1 MLMPAPAYRRGLPP
15 WTEPPEEVSVATVPA
30 AVSRLSEAM
39 LASEPRPARVAAVFS
54 TALYLLVEAGSTH
67 DRAQLLPILAPGAL
81 LLPHA
86 VRLAEAPP
94 TGWGLERGQQVS
106 VGGGA
111 VLLPELSVRIVRTW
125 TPARVRAEAPVG
137 AEIPAGVDAAF
148 GVGRTTPG
156 DLAAVEQ
163 VLVAALSAGPD
174 HAMALAGQARDVA
187 ADGAAWTTLAGAGPG
202 LTPSGDDAICG
213 VLLVGFGWG
222 VPAADLSAALTRTT
236 ALSAALIEAA
246 AQGYA
251 IPEAVAVADAVVQG
265 DVQRLVPA
273 LPALQDVGHTSGC
286 DLLAGMLGAVRHR
299 IGAQSS
305 HVTDLSP
312 SSPDPSPSKGH
323 PR

>member
-1 MLMPAPAYRRGLPP
+1 M
-15 WTEPPEEVSVATVPA
+15 ATVAA

-39 LASEPRPARVAAVFS
+39 LAGEPRSARVAAVFS
-54 TALYLLVEAGSTH
+54 TALYLLVEAGSSP

-94 TGWGLERGQQVS
+94 IGWGLERGQQVS

-125 TPARVRAEAPVG
+125 APARVRAQGPLGAEMPAGEEAPVG
-137 AEIPAGVDAAF
+137 VE
-148 GVGRTTPG
+148 RTTPG
-156 DLAAVEQ
+156 DALAVER
-163 VLVAALSAGPD
+163 VLVEALSAGPT
-174 HAMALAGQARDVA
+174 HAMALAEQALDVA
-187 ADGAAWTTLAGAGPG
+187 ADRAAWTTLAGAGPG

-222 VPAADLSAALTRTT
+222 VPASPLSAALTRTT

-265 DVQRLVPA
+265 DAQALVPA
-273 LPALQDVGHTSGC
+273 LPALQGVGHTSGC

-299 IGAQSS
+299 IAEQRSRA
-305 HVTDLSP
+305 TELSP
-312 SSPDPSPSKGH
+312 SSPDPSLSKGH